1 MSEAVPPLLDV
12 QSLRKWYPVG
22 GGLLSKPRAH
32 IRAVDD
38 VTFTLKPREV
48 LGIAGESGSGKTTI
62 GRAVLRLLEPTTG
75 EIRFR
80 GEDISR
86 YSRRD
91 LKLFRR
97 HAQMVF
103 QDPFASLDPKM
114 TIEEIVS
121 EPLHVQGLI
130 RSRRER
136 RDRVAGLLETVA
148 LRPDYLERLP
158 HELSGGERQRVSIA
172 RALSVG
178 PELLVADEPVSSLDV
193 SIQAQIINLLEDL
206 RDRLGLAMLFIS
218 HDIAVMHHLS
228 DRIAVVY
235 LGRIMEIAPKRA
247 LLSEPR
253 HPYTEALLTA
263 VPEPGRKRRERIVLA
278 GDVPNSIHPPSGCV
292 FRTRCRYAMPECGA
306 ERPKLRAVAPDH
318 YTSCIRDDVCGSL
331 QYAEQRRSEDA
342 RASPNPSDSRSSP
355 VIRRIK

>member
-1 MSEAVPPLLDV
+1 MTDTLPLLDV

-22 GGLLSKPRAH
+22 GGLLSKPRAQV
-32 IRAVDD
+32 RAVDD
-38 VTFTLKPREV
+38 VSFTLKPREV

-62 GRAVLRLLEPTTG
+62 GRAVLRLIEPTAG

-86 YSRRD
+86 YSQRD

-114 TIEEIVS
+114 TVEEIVS
-121 EPLHVQGLI
+121 EPLQVQGLLG
-130 RSRRER
+130 SRRAR
-136 RDRVAGLLETVA
+136 RDRVTELLETVA
-148 LRPDYLERLP
+148 LRADYRERFP

-235 LGRIMEIAPKRA
+235 LGRIMEIAPKRD
-247 LLSEPR
+247 LLTQTR
-253 HPYTEALLTA
+253 HPYTEALLSA
-263 VPEPGRKRRERIVLA
+263 VPEPGRKRRQRIVLS

-292 FRTRCRYAMPECGA
+292 FRTRCRYAIPECGA

-318 YTSCIRDDVCGSL
+318 YTACIRDDVCGSL
-331 QYAEQRRSEDA
+331 QRPSEDV
-342 RASPNPSDSRSSP
+342 RASPIPSDGRSPP

>member
-1 MSEAVPPLLDV
+1 MTDTLPLLDV

-22 GGLLSKPRAH
+22 GGLLSKPRAQV
-32 IRAVDD
+32 RAVDD
-38 VTFTLKPREV
+38 VTFTLRSREV

-62 GRAVLRLLEPTTG
+62 GRAVLRLIEPTAG

-114 TIEEIVS
+114 TVEEIVS
-121 EPLHVQGLI
+121 EPLQVQGLI
-130 RSRRER
+130 GSRRARRER
-136 RDRVAGLLETVA
+136 VAELLQIVA
-148 LRPDYLERLP
+148 LRIEYLQRFP

-178 PELLVADEPVSSLDV
+178 PDLLVADEPVSSLDV

-235 LGRIMEIAPKRA
+235 LGRIMEIAPKRN
-247 LLSEPR
+247 LLTQTR
-253 HPYTEALLTA
+253 HPYTEALLSA
-263 VPEPGRKRRERIVLA
+263 VPEPGRKRWQRIVLS

-292 FRTRCRYAMPECGA
+292 FRTRCRYAIPECGA

-318 YTSCIRDDVCGSL
+318 YTACIRDDVCGSL
-331 QYAEQRRSEDA
+331 PQVAQCPSEDA
-342 RASPNPSDSRSSP
+342 HAAPIPSDGHQSP

>member
-1 MSEAVPPLLDV
+1 MTDTLPLLDV

-22 GGLLSKPRAH
+22 GGLLSKPRAQV
-32 IRAVDD
+32 RAVDD
-38 VTFTLKPREV
+38 VTFTLRSREV

-62 GRAVLRLLEPTTG
+62 GRAVLRLIEPTAG

-114 TIEEIVS
+114 TVEEIVS
-121 EPLHVQGLI
+121 EPLQVQGLI
-130 RSRRER
+130 GSRRARRER
-136 RDRVAGLLETVA
+136 VAELLQIVA
-148 LRPDYLERLP
+148 LRIEYLQRFP

-178 PELLVADEPVSSLDV
+178 PDLLVADEPVSSLDV

-235 LGRIMEIAPKRA
+235 LGRIMEIAPKRN
-247 LLSEPR
+247 LLTQTH
-253 HPYTEALLTA
+253 HPYTEALVSA
-263 VPEPGRKRRERIVLA
+263 VPDPGRKRRQRIVLS

-292 FRTRCRYAMPECGA
+292 FRTRCRYAIPECGA

-318 YTSCIRDDVCGSL
+318 YTACIRDDVCGSL
-331 QYAEQRRSEDA
+331 PQVEQRPSEDT
-342 RASPNPSDSRSSP
+342 RAQPIPSDRRPP